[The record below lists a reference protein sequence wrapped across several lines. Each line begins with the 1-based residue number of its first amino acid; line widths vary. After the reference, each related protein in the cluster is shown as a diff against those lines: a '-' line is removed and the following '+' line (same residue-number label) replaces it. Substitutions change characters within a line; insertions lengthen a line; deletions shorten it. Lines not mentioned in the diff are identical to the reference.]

1 MHHDA
6 FMRTTLTLDPE
17 VHRLAE
23 AIAHRSHRPFKAV
36 VNDALRLGLGTATKG
51 IRPKL
56 FRVRASPLG
65 LRAGLD
71 ASRLNQ
77 LADEIETDALA
88 AKVARRP
95 QR

>member
-1 MHHDA
+1 
-6 FMRTTLTLDPE
+6 MRTTLTLDPE
-17 VHRLAE
+17 VHRLAK
-23 AIAHRSHRPFKAV
+23 AIAHRSHRPFKTV

-51 IRPKL
+51 IRPKP

-77 LADEIETDALA
+77 LADEIESDCDFARFPGLRWMNPLA
-88 AKVARRP
+88 R
-95 QR
+95 